1 MDTTKVNLYTI
12 KRHKQYNE
20 IACERCVK
28 YFKPHS
34 GRQKRCDG
42 CKAIVRKEMR
52 RIDGLV
58 RYHRI
63 KDTPEY
69 KQRRNQSARIRKAK
83 QSFSDL
89 EQYVNS
95 LGYKLVK
102 RVGK

>member
-1 MDTTKVNLYTI
+1 
-12 KRHKQYNE
+12 
-20 IACERCVK
+20 
-28 YFKPHS
+28 
-34 GRQKRCDG
+34 
-42 CKAIVRKEMR
+42 MR